1 VTSESGGYTQML
13 LFFFIF
19 MERWQGLARPI
30 AIIVAYLLSIPA
42 DYVIDR
48 YPPGVAESWIYGGP
62 VFVDYVL
69 TLGPFI
75 RPLAVMIIAWCIAGL
90 ILADV
95 RRDFAT
101 NHGGWRRRFASEPL
115 AAR

>member
-1 VTSESGGYTQML
+1 
-13 LFFFIF
+13 
-19 MERWQGLARPI
+19 
-30 AIIVAYLLSIPA
+30 
-42 DYVIDR
+42 
-48 YPPGVAESWIYGGP
+48 